1 MTMKHAIVLT
11 ALLLATACAGFPPK
25 ADAPSDRSLSS
36 TSYESGYGI
45 RPKGPQSVGDSQMD
59 WGL

>member
-1 MTMKHAIVLT
+1 MTMKHAFALT
-11 ALLLATACAGFPPK
+11 ALLLATACAGFPK
-25 ADAPSDRSLSS
+25 ADAPSGRSLSS

-45 RPKGPQSVGDSQMD
+45 RPNGPQSVGDSQMD